1 MRKLRNLTGMPVI
14 CNRKKIGRV
23 IQAQLSNDLS
33 ALDGIWI
40 DAALRGTRYI
50 PAEHIGTVG
59 EVAVIA
65 DQRGKRKKMNSHKP
79 VYRAVS
85 TDGQRLGA
93 ITGAEIDEVSL
104 MVCALELSRGFW
116 DDIYSGRLMI
126 RHYSVDADSA
136 QTVIVDSNEHSK
148 EGDVF

>member
-23 IQAQLSNDLS
+23 IQAQLSSDLS
-33 ALDGIWI
+33 TLDGIWI

-50 PAEHIGTVG
+50 AAEHIGTVG

-65 DQRGKRKKMNSHKP
+65 DHRGRRKKMNSCKP
-79 VYRAVS
+79 IYRAVS

-116 DDIYSGRLMI
+116 DDIYNGRIMI
-126 RHYSVDADSA
+126 RHYSVDPASA
-136 QTVIVDSNEHSK
+136 QTVIVDSKEHSK
-148 EGDVF
+148 EDDVF

>member
-1 MRKLRNLTGMPVI
+1 MRKLRNLTGIPVI

-23 IQAQLSNDLS
+23 IRAQLSSDLS
-33 ALDGIWI
+33 ALEGIWV
-40 DAALRGTRYI
+40 DCALRGTRYI

-65 DQRGKRKKMNSHKP
+65 DQPGKRRRMGSHMP
-79 VYRAVS
+79 LYRAVS

-104 MVCALELSRGFW
+104 MVSALELSRGFW
-116 DDIYSGRLMI
+116 DDLYNGRSMI
-126 RHYSVDADSA
+126 RRYSVDTDAA
-136 QTVIVDSNEHSK
+136 QTVIVDSNEQNK
-148 EGDVF
+148 EDNEF